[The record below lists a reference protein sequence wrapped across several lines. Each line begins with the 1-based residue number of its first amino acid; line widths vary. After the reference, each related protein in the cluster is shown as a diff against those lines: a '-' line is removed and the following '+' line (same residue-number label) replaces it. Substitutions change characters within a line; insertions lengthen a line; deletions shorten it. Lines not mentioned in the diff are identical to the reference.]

1 MLIREFHPVGQGAFY
16 TEKHKYGKDGNF
28 TIVYD
33 CGSTTKGNA
42 LKEAINSTFECNN
55 IIDVLFISHF
65 HEDHIN
71 GVKRLSKKCEIKNV
85 VLPLLDESEKIWA
98 IAKILC
104 EAESE
109 KEEEKERDAL
119 IQLIIKPKDFFNEG
133 TKITVVNPSGD
144 NNQNSIN
151 LQDPED
157 PEIPEK
163 IQSGT
168 KLSIK
173 KQDLI
178 WCFIPIN
185 YKNEERKNILKEKTQ
200 DININNVIED
210 IKSGNQ
216 TTINKIKEVY
226 KNIDKETKKDL
237 NTTSML
243 LFSGIDKNEIIL
255 SQQNLKSCSHSNAGC
270 LYTGDANLCE
280 ELIEELK
287 RILKNFFPYIGT
299 LQVPHHGSTR
309 SYNRDIPIL
318 LEEIRYAVISYGT
331 KNKYKHPSCDV
342 ICDLIKHRLIPFCV
356 TEDKNTKVTQEIK

>member
-1 MLIREFHPVGQGAFY
+1 MI
-16 TEKHKYGKDGNF
+16 
-28 TIVYD
+28 
-33 CGSTTKGNA
+33 
-42 LKEAINSTFECNN
+42 INPE
-55 IIDVLFISHF
+55 
-65 HEDHIN
+65 
-71 GVKRLSKKCEIKNV
+71 
-85 VLPLLDESEKIWA
+85 
-98 IAKILC
+98 
-104 EAESE
+104 
-109 KEEEKERDAL
+109 
-119 IQLIIKPKDFFNEG
+119 DFFNEKTDKEK

-151 LQDPED
+151 LQPED
-157 PEIPEK
+157 PKIPEK

-173 KQDLI
+173 KQDLT
-178 WCFIPIN
+178 WYFIPIN
-185 YKNEERKNILKEKTQ
+185 YKNEERKNILKEKIQ
-200 DININNVIED
+200 GININNVIED

-270 LYTGDANLCE
+270 LYTGDANLIKCKG
-280 ELIEELK
+280 LIKKLE
-287 RILKNFFPYIGT
+287 RILKDFFPYIGT
-299 LQVPHHGSTR
+299 LQVPHHGSAH
-309 SYNRDIPIL
+309 SSNRNTL
-318 LEEIRYAVISYGT
+318 RLFKKIRYAVISYGT